1 MANKNRRKKEEGE
14 GLIGRSWKKPNINL
28 RFNLLVVF
36 TYIAGIILIVRLF
49 NLQIVHGAE
58 YREESNTRLTRETTV
73 EAARGA
79 ILDRTGTTLVSS
91 NMTFSLELYKTKID
105 NNGLNDSILNIIQV
119 LEKYDI
125 SYPDSLPITINPYN
139 YTISE
144 NTLAKWKKSNNLDE
158 NATAEEAF
166 EKLKNKYEITNT
178 NNLEEIR
185 KIMRIRYEISQKGY
199 SSTKSITLASGL
211 PREAVAEFSESS
223 SKFPGINIVVDPAR
237 EYTSGTLAAHILGYA
252 SQISSEEYQS
262 RKDTYTQ
269 NDIIGKTGIEAV
281 FEEFLKGK
289 NGTKQIDMDVDGTIT
304 GEYTS
309 KEAVA
314 GSDIVLTIDA
324 NLQKVTEDA
333 LEANIQKI
341 SSGGFGKRY
350 DARAGACVV
359 MNVNSGEILAM
370 ASYPTYNPADFV
382 GGISTENWNKYN
394 NDTSHPLV
402 DKAIQNSYSPG
413 STFKMITAIAGLES
427 GVINTNT
434 TINDTGRYTKYRD
447 YQPVCWYY
455 TDYHRGH
462 GSLNVSG
469 AIEKS
474 CNFFFYE
481 TGDRMGIDTLAKYA
495 KYFGLGTKTGIE
507 LQGETSGQLASKE
520 TKSKLRPNSSDGN
533 WNPGDT
539 LQASIGQ
546 GDNEFSPL
554 QMAKYISILAN
565 GGNKIEPTIIKTIR
579 NANGSE
585 SSKEDIKKFVN
596 NKLGIQEE
604 ETEDLQIQQKNLD
617 AVLKGMESV
626 TQDSEGT
633 AYVRFKD
640 FGISVGGKTGS
651 AEAPGN
657 KVNAWFVGFAPF
669 ENPEIAIVVMVENGG
684 HGNYTAEVVR
694 DIMEEYFGMNTQTV
708 EEDMSAKPY
717 IQIMN

>member
-1 MANKNRRKKEEGE
+1 MIGKE
-14 GLIGRSWKKPNINL
+14 WKKPNINL
-28 RFNLLVVF
+28 RFNLLVIL
-36 TYIAGIILIVRLF
+36 TYIAGIILIIRLF

-79 ILDRTGTTLVSS
+79 ILDRSGTTLVSS

-105 NNGLNDSILNIIQV
+105 NNGLNTSILNIIQV

-125 SYPDSLPITINPYN
+125 SYPDSLPITVNPYS
-139 YTISE
+139 YTISYDA
-144 NTLAKWKKSNNLDE
+144 LAKWKKSNKIDE

-166 EKLKNKYEITNT
+166 AKLKDKYEITNT
-178 NNLEEIR
+178 NNIDEIR
-185 KIMRIRYEISQKGY
+185 KIMRIRYEITQQGY
-199 SSTKSITLASGL
+199 SSTKAITLAKGL

-223 SKFPGINIVVDPAR
+223 SKFPGINIIVDPAR
-237 EYTSGTLAAHILGYA
+237 NYTSGTLAAHILGYA
-252 SQISSEEYQS
+252 SRINSEEYEA

-314 GSDIVLTIDA
+314 GSDIVLTIDS
-324 NLQKVTEDA
+324 NLQKVTEEA

-350 DARAGACVV
+350 DAKAGACVV

-394 NDTSHPLV
+394 NDEAHPLV
-402 DKAIQNSYSPG
+402 DKAIQSSYSPG

-427 GVINTNT
+427 GAINTNT

-495 KYFGLGTKTGIE
+495 KYFGLGTKTGVE
-507 LQGETSGQLASKE
+507 LQSETSGQLASKE

-546 GDNEFSPL
+546 GDNEFSPV
-554 QMAKYISILAN
+554 QMAKYISMLAN
-565 GGNKIEPTIIKTIR
+565 GGHKIDPTIIKTIR

-585 SSKEDIKKFVN
+585 SSREDIKKFVN

-708 EEDMSAKPY
+708 QEDMSAKPY
-717 IQIMN
+717 TQIMN

>member
-1 MANKNRRKKEEGE
+1 MIAQN
-14 GLIGRSWKKPNINL
+14 WKKPNINF
-28 RFNLLVVF
+28 RFNTLTVL
-36 TYIAGIILIVRLF
+36 TYIIGIILIIKLF

-58 YREESNTRLTRETTV
+58 YREQSNTRLTRETTV

-105 NNGLNDSILNIIQV
+105 NNGLNISIFNIIQV
-119 LEKYDI
+119 LEKYGI
-125 SYPDSLPITINPYN
+125 SYPDSLPITINPYEF
-139 YTISE
+139 TISDDA
-144 NTLAKWKKSNNLDE
+144 LKKWKKDNNIDAD
-158 NATAEEAF
+158 ATAEEAF
-166 EKLKNKYEITNT
+166 NKLKDKYEITNT

-185 KIMRIRYEISQKGY
+185 KIMQIRYEISKNGY
-199 SSTKSITLASGL
+199 SSTKAVKIAENI

-223 SKFPGINIVVDPAR
+223 AKFPGINIVVDPER
-237 EYTSGTLAAHILGYA
+237 EYTSGTLASHILGYA
-252 SQISSEEYQS
+252 SQISQDEYQT

-269 NDIIGKTGIEAV
+269 NDIIGKTGIESV
-281 FEEFLKGK
+281 FEEYLKGK

-309 KEAVA
+309 KEAIA
-314 GSDIVLTIDA
+314 GSDIVLTIDS

-333 LEANIQKI
+333 LAANINKI
-341 SSGGFGKRY
+341 STGGFGKRY

-359 MNVNSGEILAM
+359 MNVKSGEILAM

-394 NDTSHPLV
+394 NDTAHPLV

-413 STFKMITAIAGLES
+413 STFKMVTAIAGLES
-427 GVINTNT
+427 GTIT
-434 TINDTGRYTKYRD
+434 TSTIINDTGRYTKYKD
-447 YQPVCWYY
+447 YQPYCWFY

-462 GSLNVSG
+462 GPLNVSG

-474 CNFFFYE
+474 CNYFFYQ
-481 TGDRMGIDTLAKYA
+481 TGDNMGIDTLVKYA
-495 KYFGLGTKTGIE
+495 KYFGLGSKTGIE
-507 LQGETSGQLASKE
+507 LQGETAGQLASRE
-520 TKSKLRPNSSDGN
+520 TKQKLRPNSSEGN

-554 QMAKYISILAN
+554 QMAKYVSMLAN
-565 GGNKIEPTIIKTIR
+565 GGKRINPTIVKTIR

-585 SSKEDIKKFVN
+585 SSREDINKFVSA
-596 NKLGIQEE
+596 KLGLETE
-604 ETEDLQIQQKNLD
+604 ETEDLQIQQKNLN

-626 TQDSEGT
+626 TQDSGGT

-657 KVNAWFVGFAPF
+657 KVNAWFVGYAPF
-669 ENPEIAIVVMVENGG
+669 ENPEIAIVVLVENGG
-684 HGNYTAEVVR
+684 HGNYTAEVAR
-694 DIMEEYFGMNTQTV
+694 SIMEEYFGMNVQTV
-708 EEDMSAKPY
+708 EENMTAKPY
-717 IQIMN
+717 TQIMN

>member
-1 MANKNRRKKEEGE
+1 M
-14 GLIGRSWKKPNINL
+14 IGRSWKKPNINL

-333 LEANIQKI
+333 LAANIQKI

-717 IQIMN
+717 TQIMN